1 MVTQVQDDIKLTAIG
16 GETRTVA
23 EWLTTFQLITVVLD
37 PYTKESAWLLATAA
51 RFLTHF
57 QGADCRVALTV
68 TADEADTRRF
78 LGPLTKDLLVF
89 ADPKREFV
97 KALDIKAL
105 PALVYLRQDLAVMGQ
120 AEGWNPAE
128 WEQIGQLAAK
138 VNSWSYPQ
146 LGLNGDP
153 GPFAGSPA
161 QG

>member
-1 MVTQVQDDIKLTAIG
+1 MQDDIKLTAIG
-16 GETRTVA
+16 GEARTVA

-51 RFLTHF
+51 RFLAHF

-68 TADEADTRRF
+68 TADEPDTRRF

-97 KALDIKAL
+97 KALDIEAL
-105 PALVYLRQDLAVMGQ
+105 PALVYLRQDLAVIGK
-120 AEGWNPAE
+120 AEGWNPPE
-128 WEQIGQLAAK
+128 WEQLGELAAK
-138 VNSWSYPQ
+138 VMSWSYPQ

-161 QG
+161 LG

>member
-97 KALDIKAL
+97 KALDIEAL
-105 PALVYLRQDLAVMGQ
+105 PALVYLRQDLAVIGQ

-138 VNSWSYPQ
+138 VTSWSYPQ

-161 QG
+161 RG